1 MRSRQ
6 ARLEQ
11 RLPDVAGLRPGGRVA
26 HVDCEQEIDRE
37 DVVAQCRPDVLT
49 DATGR
54 AGLEPGLLRRRA
66 GLINTT
72 RAMPSA
78 PSPAL

>member
-1 MRSRQ
+1 
-6 ARLEQ
+6 
-11 RLPDVAGLRPGGRVA
+11 
-26 HVDCEQEIDRE
+26 VDREQEIGRE
-37 DVVAQCRPDVLT
+37 DVVAECRSGILT

-54 AGLEPGLLRRRA
+54 AGLEPGLPGRLA